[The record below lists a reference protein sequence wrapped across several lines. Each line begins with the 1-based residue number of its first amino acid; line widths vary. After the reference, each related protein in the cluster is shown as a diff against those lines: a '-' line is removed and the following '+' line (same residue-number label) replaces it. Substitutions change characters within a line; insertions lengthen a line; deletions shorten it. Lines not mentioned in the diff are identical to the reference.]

1 MAATEEQ
8 FALEGRPTAQLIAD
22 HLREQIVRGT
32 IRPGQQI
39 NESLVASQLNTS
51 RGPLREA
58 LQRLCQEGILI
69 YRRNYGVFVLEIE
82 PTDLKEIYS
91 ARETI
96 ESTAACILLDS
107 TLSDSGLLDSGPGRI
122 PDAVEVLKEVV
133 EGMEKH
139 AVASDWEAMA
149 RLDMQFHSSFVAA
162 AGNSRLNRIYKALA
176 TESRMCILNLEP
188 SYPRME
194 VLVEEHRMILDLL
207 EAGDREG
214 LLKAIKRHMQDA
226 VEDLITTRQDQGSP

>member
-1 MAATEEQ
+1 MAATKRR

-69 YRRNYGVFVLEIE
+69 YRRNYGVFVLKIE
-82 PTDLKEIYS
+82 PEDLREIYS

-96 ESTAACILLDS
+96 ESAAACILLDR
-107 TLSDSGLLDSGPGRI
+107 GPGS
-122 PDAVEVLKEVV
+122 VLHAIEILKKIVG
-133 EGMEKH
+133 GMAKH
-139 AVASDWEAMA
+139 AADSNWEAIA
-149 RLDMQFHSSFVAA
+149 GLDMQFHSSFVAA
-162 AGNSRLNRIYKALA
+162 AGNSRLDRIYTSLA
-176 TESRMCILNLEP
+176 TESRMCILNLEV
-188 SYPRME
+188 SYPKME
-194 VLVEEHRMILDLL
+194 VLVEEHQNILDLL

-214 LLKAIKRHMQDA
+214 LLASIRRHIQKAAEH
-226 VEDLITTRQDQGSP
+226 LIAAQARQDSPLGRTS

>member
-8 FALEGRPTAQLIAD
+8 FSLEGRPTAQLIAD

-69 YRRNYGVFVLEIE
+69 YRRNYGVFVLEIG
-82 PTDLKEIYS
+82 PTDFREIYS

-96 ESTAACILLDS
+96 ESTAARILLD
-107 TLSDSGLLDSGPGRI
+107 GGPVQIR
-122 PDAVEVLKEVV
+122 DAVEVLKEIVD
-133 EGMEKH
+133 GMAKH
-139 AVASDWEAMA
+139 AVASNWEAIA
-149 RLDMQFHSSFVAA
+149 GLDMQFHSSFVAA

-176 TESRMCILNLEP
+176 TESRMCVLNLEV

-194 VLVEEHRMILDLL
+194 VLVEEHQDLLELL

-214 LLKAIKRHMQDA
+214 LLAAIKRHMREA
-226 VEDLITTRQDQGSP
+226 VTHLIATQQEQGRP

>member
-1 MAATEEQ
+1 MAATERQ

-69 YRRNYGVFVLEIE
+69 YRRNYGVFVVEFE
-82 PTDLKEIYS
+82 PTDLREIYS

-96 ESTAACILLDS
+96 ESTAACMLLD
-107 TLSDSGLLDSGPGRI
+107 GGPEQIRNAI
-122 PDAVEVLKEVV
+122 ELLKEIVG
-133 EGMEKH
+133 GMAKH
-139 AVASDWEAMA
+139 AAASDWEAIT

-162 AGNSRLNRIYKALA
+162 AGNSRLDRIYKALA
-176 TESRMCILNLEP
+176 TESRMCILNLEV
-188 SYPRME
+188 SYPRMD
-194 VLVEEHRMILDLL
+194 VLVEEHQDILDLL
-207 EAGDREG
+207 EASDREG
-214 LLKAIKRHMQDA
+214 LLAAIKRHMQEA
-226 VEDLITTRQDQGSP
+226 VDHLNSTHEEQGSP

>member
-1 MAATEEQ
+1 MAATERQ

-69 YRRNYGVFVLEIE
+69 YRRNYGVFVVEIE
-82 PTDLKEIYS
+82 PTDLREIYS

-96 ESTAACILLDS
+96 ESTAACMLLD
-107 TLSDSGLLDSGPGRI
+107 GGPEQIRNAI
-122 PDAVEVLKEVV
+122 ELLKEIVG
-133 EGMEKH
+133 GMAKH
-139 AVASDWEAMA
+139 AAASDWEAIT

-162 AGNSRLNRIYKALA
+162 AGNSRLDRIYKALA
-176 TESRMCILNLEP
+176 TESRMCILNLEV
-188 SYPRME
+188 SYPRMD
-194 VLVEEHRMILDLL
+194 VLVEEHQDILDLL
-207 EAGDREG
+207 EASDREG
-214 LLKAIKRHMQDA
+214 LLAAIKRHMQEA
-226 VEDLITTRQDQGSP
+226 VDHLNSTHEEQGSP

>member
-82 PTDLKEIYS
+82 PTDLREIYS

-96 ESTAACILLDS
+96 ESTAACILLD
-107 TLSDSGLLDSGPGRI
+107 GGPEQIRNAI
-122 PDAVEVLKEVV
+122 EALKEIVD
-133 EGMEKH
+133 GMAKH
-139 AVASDWEAMA
+139 ALASNWEAIA
-149 RLDMQFHSSFVAA
+149 GLDMQFHSSFVAA
-162 AGNSRLNRIYKALA
+162 AGNSRLSRIYKALA
-176 TESRMCILNLEP
+176 TESRMCILNLEV

-194 VLVEEHRMILDLL
+194 VLVEEHQDLLDLL
-207 EAGDREG
+207 EMGDREG
-214 LLKAIKRHMQDA
+214 LIAAIKRHLQEA
-226 VEDLITTRQDQGSP
+226 VTHLVATQQEQGSP